1 MSLTRADAALA
12 AAGDEL
18 WLAVSELAVTV
29 HEDRPAASDLA
40 VVDDLAERVS
50 ELQGTAHQIRELCRS
65 GQVLQMPARLDAIAA
80 LADAAETYYWHALRS
95 HDPVAKLRAA
105 SRGRGD
111 EWLAWRRSVEDAVRR
126 CEPPLGELAGALRV
140 AWHEVG
146 ALLSLGMVGTNA
158 TFDFNAQSTDNPRR
172 PS

>member
-1 MSLTRADAALA
+1 MSLTRADAALTA
-12 AAGDEL
+12 AADEL
-18 WLAVSELAVTV
+18 WLAVSELAVTTQ
-29 HEDRPAASDLA
+29 EDRPAASDLA

-65 GQVLQMPARLDAIAA
+65 GPIVQMPARLDAIAA
-80 LADAAETYYWHALRS
+80 LADSAETYYWHALRS
-95 HDPVAKLRAA
+95 HEPVSQLRAA

-126 CEPPLGELAGALRV
+126 CEAPLSELAGALRV

-146 ALLSLGMVGTNA
+146 ALLSLGIVGTNPILDI
-158 TFDFNAQSTDNPRR
+158 TAQSIDNPRR